1 MIKNFIFRQAARSPT
16 ADCILLKPR
25 QEHGRNERRS
35 LLAVEAADAAT
46 RREKFREKKSMARW
60 AAVRGADAPPGGH
73 AHGVTRERF
82 QPKMRSAA
90 NHMACRI
97 LEAARFFRSR
107 QAGWRCA
114 ATSRFAALNGKTVK
128 TKKTAARRGQP
139 FFCFMFVSA
148 GYRQRG
154 WPQALRKALMASLPP
169 MPSATAGQTFWRATS
184 FHLSSS
190 VSLTIRRPLATSSR
204 LAISDMVE

>member
-1 MIKNFIFRQAARSPT
+1 MILHHWQEGPFCDKKNIFRQAARSPT
-16 ADCILLKPR
+16 PDCILLKRR
-25 QEHGRNERRS
+25 QEQGRNERRS

-60 AAVRGADAPPGGH
+60 AAVRRTDAPPGGH

-82 QPKMRSAA
+82 QPEMRSVA

-114 ATSRFAALNGKTVK
+114 ATSRFAALSGKTVK
-128 TKKTAARRGQP
+128 TKKRLPVGGSRFFVLCLFRRAIARG
-139 FFCFMFVSA
+139 A
-148 GYRQRG
+148 G
-154 WPQALRKALMASLPP
+154 
-169 MPSATAGQTFWRATS
+169 
-184 FHLSSS
+184 
-190 VSLTIRRPLATSSR
+190 RRP
-204 LAISDMVE
+204 

>member
-1 MIKNFIFRQAARSPT
+1 MIKNLYSDRRRGARHRTVS
-16 ADCILLKPR
+16 LLKPR

-60 AAVRGADAPPGGH
+60 AAVRRTDAPPGGH

-82 QPKMRSAA
+82 QPEMRSVA

-97 LEAARFFRSR
+97 LEAARFSAHVRPGGVVPQPRVLQLSTAKRSK
-107 QAGWRCA
+107 Q
-114 ATSRFAALNGKTVK
+114 
-128 TKKTAARRGQP
+128 KKTAARRGHP

-204 LAISDMVE
+204 LAISDMVK